1 MYNVFLC
8 CCFSHDCHQVCLES
22 TVNHF
27 SSWKCFG
34 MTQYNHVFIFVC
46 VCVCRGLEQSVRVLH
61 VGNVTITP
69 TRVEQ
74 INMKL
79 ALFLVCICIAQ
90 DVFFF

>member
-1 MYNVFLC
+1 MFFFVVVFRMTAIK
-8 CCFSHDCHQVCLES
+8 FES

-90 DVFFF
+90 DVFMFVNI